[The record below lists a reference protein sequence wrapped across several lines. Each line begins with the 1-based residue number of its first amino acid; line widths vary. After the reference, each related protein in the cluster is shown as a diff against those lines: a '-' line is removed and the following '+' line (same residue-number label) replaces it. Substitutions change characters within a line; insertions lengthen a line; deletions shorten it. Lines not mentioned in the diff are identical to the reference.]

1 MKLYNYEQSLNR
13 SLVSSGRMTEH
24 QMEWKILLLCIWF
37 WVKSF
42 YLQSGLE
49 VRCHLYTTHQIN
61 SFFREILS
69 FLLLHSL
76 DATILQEVAASDVAL
91 LEKFF

>member
-1 MKLYNYEQSLNR
+1 
-13 SLVSSGRMTEH
+13 MTKH

-42 YLQSGLE
+42 YLHSGLE
-49 VRCHLYTTHQIN
+49 ARCHLYTTYQIN

-76 DATILQEVAASDVAL
+76 GAITPQEVAARDVAL
-91 LEKFF
+91 LENFF